1 MKWTHKGLKENTYY
15 KYYVVAYKTVNGK
28 QTVLSKTPTM
38 HIPTTGGKFSKVK
51 SINIKKQSF
60 TLKTGKKATIKAS
73 VVNTDGK
80 IAKHVAEVRYMSS
93 NKKVATVN
101 SKGVIT
107 AKGKGKCT
115 IYCYAQN
122 GLRKSVKVTVK

>member
-1 MKWTHKGLKENTYY
+1 M
-15 KYYVVAYKTVNGK
+15 YYVTAYKTVNGK
-28 QTVLSKTPTM
+28 QTILSKTPAM
-38 HIPTTGGKFSKVK
+38 HIPTTGGKFSKVTAVNVK
-51 SINIKKQSF
+51 KESI
-60 TLKTGKKATIKAS
+60 TLKKGKKAAIKAS
-73 VVNTDGK
+73 VVNSDGK
-80 IAKHVAEVRYMSS
+80 VVKHVAVLRYMSS

-107 AKGKGKCT
+107 AQGKGKCT